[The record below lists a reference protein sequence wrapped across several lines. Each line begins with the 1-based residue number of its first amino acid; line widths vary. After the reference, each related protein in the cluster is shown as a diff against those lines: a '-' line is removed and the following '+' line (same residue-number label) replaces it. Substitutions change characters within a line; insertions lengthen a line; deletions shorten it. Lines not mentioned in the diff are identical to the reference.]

1 MSHLVRLVVLAAFLT
16 VSPATA
22 APPPSATPAV
32 AAVDAKVNINT
43 ADVKELMKLAGVGR
57 SLAEKIVQYRDAHGP
72 FKKADGSPEGGGR
85 RRRTVGEEP
94 CTCRREV
101 TPRGTFSL
109 PRSKPDSRMSES
121 RPERQQRSISVPVD
135 NSADG

>member
-22 APPPSATPAV
+22 APPSATPAV

-72 FKKADGSPEGGGR
+72 FKKATDLRKVEGVGDGLWEKNR
-85 RRRTVGEEP
+85 ARV
-94 CTCRREV
+94 V
-101 TPRGTFSL
+101 V
-109 PRSKPDSRMSES
+109 K
-121 RPERQQRSISVPVD
+121 
-135 NSADG
+135 